1 LIVAEIKS
9 KATGD
14 NSANEVFVRYQNYL
28 LKKGLRKSTIEG
40 KVSAL
45 KALKR
50 RGAELYDTE
59 SVKETIAGADVSEAR
74 KELYVYAYENFLEM
88 NEGYWQRPM
97 YKRKRKS
104 VFIPTEEEIDIL
116 IHGTG
121 MKTSLLLLLLKET
134 GIRADESTHVH
145 WDDIDFEAGTI
156 NITPSKDG
164 NPRKLPLSN
173 TLISRLQYIRGRNQT
188 KDPRRV
194 FAKSTDSRRRVYNV
208 QRKKLAEEY
217 QNTRLNRITFHT
229 FRHWKGT
236 MMVHLGNSLRYVQY
250 VLGHKSL
257 NSTMRYIHLA
267 EAHYNEGAKRYTV
280 KEVREVEEAIPLMEE
295 GYEKADEIDGVHLY
309 RKQLL

>member
-1 LIVAEIKS
+1 LIVAEKKS

-14 NSANEVFVRYQNYL
+14 NSAYDAIVRYQNYL
-28 LKKGLRKSTIEG
+28 LKKGLRKSTIKG

-59 SVKETIAGADVSEAR
+59 SVKLTIARADVSEAR

-88 NEGYWQRPM
+88 NGGYWQRPI

-104 VFIPTEEEIDIL
+104 VFIPTEKEINIL

-121 MKTSLLLLLLKET
+121 KKTSLLLMTLKET
-134 GIRADESTHVH
+134 GIRADESTHVQ
-145 WDDIDFEAGTI
+145 WEDIDFKAGTI

-164 NPRKLPLSN
+164 NPRKLPISN
-173 TLISRLQYIRGRNQT
+173 ILISRLQYIQGRNRT

-194 FAKSTDSRRRVYNV
+194 FAKSTDSLRRVYNV
-208 QRKKLAEEY
+208 QRKRLVEEY
-217 QNTRLNRITFHT
+217 QNPRLKRITFHT

-236 MMVHLGNSLRYVQY
+236 MMVHLGYSLRHVQY

-280 KEVREVEEAIPLMEE
+280 KEVREFEEAIPLIEE
-295 GYEKADEIDGVHLY
+295 GYEKADEIEGVSLY
-309 RKQLL
+309 RKTLL